1 MSLLGLRTPVSCD
14 LQVLRAVLARDE
26 DTAEP
31 QPRKEAE
38 AAAAAGL
45 AAVAQYLHS
54 LGLLQQLLEMLTALG
69 PPPKTK
75 QQQQREL
82 EQQQGQPLPPEQQ
95 QQPQPQQQQPYAGY
109 RADVVAVLSNVLLG
123 GREVQAAVMSA
134 GGIELLLNNCNLD
147 DTAPM
152 AREWA
157 LWGIRNAC
165 KDNEAVQQY
174 VAQFQAVEAVQTPE
188 LDRMG
193 MQLELDQM
201 THKLKLTKKP
211 DGQVDCTVEKD

>member
-1 MSLLGLRTPVSCD
+1 M
-14 LQVLRAVLARDE
+14 QVLKAVLARDE
-26 DTAEP
+26 DAAGDIKSG
-31 QPRKEAE
+31 KEAE

-45 AAVAQYLHS
+45 AAVAQYLYS
-54 LGLLQQLLEMLTALG
+54 LGLLQQLLKMLTALG
-69 PPPKTK
+69 PPPKPK

-82 EQQQGQPLPPEQQ
+82 EEQQRRQQQGQPEPPQQ
-95 QQPQPQQQQPYAGY
+95 EPQPQHQQPYAGY
-109 RADVVAVLSNVLLG
+109 RADVVAVMSNMLLG
-123 GREVQAAVMSA
+123 GREVQDAVKSS

-165 KDNEAVQQY
+165 KDNAAVQGY
-174 VAQFQAVEAVQTPE
+174 VSQFQAVDAVQSPE
-188 LDRMG
+188 LDKMG

-201 THKLKLTKKP
+201 THKLKLSKKP
-211 DGQVDCTVEKD
+211 DTQ

>member
-1 MSLLGLRTPVSCD
+1 
-14 LQVLRAVLARDE
+14 VLRAALARDE
-26 DTAEP
+26 DTAKP
-31 QPRKEAE
+31 QPKQEAE

-45 AAVAQYLHS
+45 AAVAQYLHH
-54 LGLLQQLLEMLTALG
+54 LGLVQQLLQMLTALG
-69 PPPKTK
+69 PPPKPK

-82 EQQQGQPLPPEQQ
+82 EQQQGQSPPPQQ
-95 QQPQPQQQQPYAGY
+95 EPQPQHQQPYAGY
-109 RADVVAVLSNVLLG
+109 RADVVAVLSNILLG
-123 GREVQAAVMSA
+123 GWQVQGAVMSA

-174 VAQFQAVEAVQTPE
+174 VSQFQAVDAVQTPE

-193 MQLELDQM
+193 VQLELDQM

-211 DGQVDCTVEKD
+211 DGQVDVIVGKDE